1 MNRAVLSEDDGCEIG
16 CHRLKPLAAFLVGLA
31 AVVMAGCVAADRGP
45 INVFTT
51 EVGPASPRYVPDPGD
66 DGSLVVGLAFSGGG
80 ARASAFAYGVLSGLD
95 EAVIDEVPFRR
106 TMVDDIRM
114 ISGTSGGAI
123 MAAYFGFRGP
133 DEYRDFRDR
142 FLLQNAEAAI
152 TTSIASPVNL
162 ARAWSGGVNDRSG
175 FANWLDRNLF
185 QGASFADLKRSDAPI
200 VWLTASD
207 IYNGTPFLFTYDT
220 FAALCSDLDRVRLAD
235 AVAASAAFP
244 VVFAPVMLAADA
256 PDCGYQPPAWKERA
270 LTDRETPLRLAAY
283 ARALDSYRGG
293 QEPRYIRLLDGG
305 LTDNIGITGFALERA
320 AADTP
325 HGPLSPAEAVKLD
338 RLLYIVADAGRE
350 RAPTWGATAQGPGLT
365 ELLAAVSDTAITS
378 STREGFDALELEVAH
393 WRNDIVRYR
402 CGLSREEV
410 QRHRGTLE
418 GWNCRD
424 VRLAVEHVSFRDLD
438 PETRARLNQV
448 PTRLGLPQAEVD
460 FVIEAGRRAIRTNPA
475 VRDALA
481 HIQRKAG
488 VGAAHAW

>member
-1 MNRAVLSEDDGCEIG
+1 
-16 CHRLKPLAAFLVGLA
+16 LKPLATFLAGIA
-31 AVVMAGCVAADRGP
+31 AVVLAGCVAGDRGP
-45 INVFTT
+45 INVFTA
-51 EVGPASPRYVPDPGD
+51 EVGPASPRYIPDPGD

-95 EAVIDEVPFRR
+95 EAVIDEVPHRR

-123 MAAYFGFRGP
+123 MAAYFGYRGP
-133 DEYRDFRDR
+133 GDYQDFRER
-142 FLLQNAEAAI
+142 FLLENAESAMRA
-152 TTSIASPVNL
+152 SIGSPINL

-175 FANWLDRNLF
+175 FADWLDTNLF
-185 QGASFADLKRSDAPI
+185 EGATFANLKRSDAPI

-270 LTDRETPLRLAAY
+270 LSDRETPLRLAAY
-283 ARALDSYRGG
+283 ARALASYRGG
-293 QEPRYIRLLDGG
+293 QEPKHIRLLDGG
-305 LTDNIGITGFALERA
+305 LTDNIGITGFAMERA

-350 RAPTWGATAQGPGLT
+350 RAPTWGATAHGPGLT

-378 STREGFDALELEVAH
+378 STREGFDALELGVAQ
-393 WRNDIVRYR
+393 WRNDIVSYR
-402 CGLSREEV
+402 CGLSMAEIR
-410 QRHRGTLE
+410 RHRGSLD
-418 GWNCRD
+418 GWDCRN

-448 PTRLGLPQAEVD
+448 PTRLALPQAEVD
-460 FVIEAGRRAIRTNPA
+460 LVIEAGRRAIRTNPS

-481 HIQRKAG
+481 HVQRKAG
-488 VGAAHAW
+488 VGSAHAW

>member
-1 MNRAVLSEDDGCEIG
+1 MRPFATF
-16 CHRLKPLAAFLVGLA
+16 LAGIA
-31 AVVMAGCVAADRGP
+31 AALLAGCVAGDRGP
-45 INVFTT
+45 INVFVA
-51 EVGPASPRYVPDPGD
+51 EVGPASPEFIPDPGD

-80 ARASAFAYGVLSGLD
+80 ARAAAFAYGVLRELD
-95 EAVIDEVPFRR
+95 EAVIDEVPYRR

-123 MAAYFGFRGP
+123 MAAYFGYRGP
-133 DEYRDFRDR
+133 DEYRDFRER
-142 FLLQNAEAAI
+142 FLLQNAESALR
-152 TTSIASPVNL
+152 TSMNSPANL
-162 ARAWSGGVNDRSG
+162 ARAWSGGVNDRSA
-175 FANWLDRNLF
+175 FARWLDRNLF
-185 QGASFADLKRSDAPI
+185 EGATFERLKRSNAPI

-220 FAALCSDLDRVRLAD
+220 FAALCSDLDQVRLAD

-256 PDCGYQPPAWKERA
+256 PDCGYRQPAWKERA

-293 QEPRYIRLLDGG
+293 QGPSHVRLLDGG

-320 AADTP
+320 AATTP

-338 RLLYIVADAGRE
+338 RLLYIVTDAGRE
-350 RAPTWGATAQGPGLT
+350 RAPVWGASARGPGLPD
-365 ELLAAVSDTAITS
+365 LLAAVSDTAISS

-402 CGLSREEV
+402 CGLSMAEIRK
-410 QRHRGTLE
+410 HRGTLD
-418 GWNCRD
+418 GWDCRN
-424 VRLAVEHVSFRDLD
+424 VRLAVEHVSFRSLD
-438 PETRARLNQV
+438 AETKARLDQV
-448 PTRLGLPQAEVD
+448 PTRLSLQQAEVD
-460 FVIEAGRRAIRTNPA
+460 FVIEAGRRAIRSNPS

>member
-1 MNRAVLSEDDGCEIG
+1 MKRISTFIA
-16 CHRLKPLAAFLVGLA
+16 LAASLLL
-31 AVVMAGCVAADRGP
+31 AGCVAGDRGP
-45 INVFTT
+45 INVFIA
-51 EVGPASPRYVPDPGD
+51 EVGPASPEFIPDPGD

-80 ARASAFAYGVLSGLD
+80 ARAAAFAYGVLRELD
-95 EAVIDEVPFRR
+95 EAVIDEVPYRR

-123 MAAYFGFRGP
+123 MAAYFGYRGP
-133 DEYRDFRDR
+133 DEYQDFRER
-142 FLLQNAEAAI
+142 FLLQNAESSIRTAI
-152 TTSIASPVNL
+152 GSPTNL

-175 FANWLDRNLF
+175 FASWLDRNLF
-185 QGASFADLKRSDAPI
+185 EGATFANLKRSNAPI

-244 VVFAPVMLAADA
+244 IVFAPVMLAADA
-256 PDCGYQPPAWKERA
+256 PDCGYRPPAWKEKA
-270 LTDRETPLRLAAY
+270 LADRETPLRLAAY
-283 ARALDSYRGG
+283 ARSLASYRGG
-293 QEPRYIRLLDGG
+293 QEPRHIRLLDGG

-338 RLLYIVADAGRE
+338 KLLYIVTDAGRE
-350 RAPTWGATAQGPGLT
+350 RAPTWGATAQGPGLS

-402 CGLSREEV
+402 CGLSMAEIR
-410 QRHRGTLE
+410 RHRGTLD
-418 GWNCRD
+418 GWDCRN
-424 VRLAVEHVSFRDLD
+424 VKLAVEHVSFRDLD
-438 PETRARLNQV
+438 AETKARLNRV
-448 PTRLGLPQAEVD
+448 PTRLSLPRTEVD
-460 FVIEAGRRAIRTNPA
+460 FVIEAGRRAIRTNPS

-488 VGAAHAW
+488 VGPDHAW

>member
-1 MNRAVLSEDDGCEIG
+1 MRFVAT
-16 CHRLKPLAAFLVGLA
+16 FLVGIA
-31 AVVMAGCVAADRGP
+31 AALLSGCVAGDRGP
-45 INVFTT
+45 INLFVT
-51 EVGPASPRYVPDPGD
+51 EVGPASPEFVPDPGD

-80 ARASAFAYGVLSGLD
+80 ARAAAFAYGVLRELD
-95 EAVIDEVPFRR
+95 EAVIDQVPYRR

-123 MAAYFGFRGP
+123 MAAYFGYRGP
-133 DEYRDFRDR
+133 EEYRDFRER
-142 FLLQNAEAAI
+142 FLLRNAEATI
-152 TTSIASPVNL
+152 RTSVGSPVNL
-162 ARAWSGGVNDRSG
+162 SRAWSGGVNDRSG
-175 FANWLDRNLF
+175 FAAWLDRNLF
-185 QGASFADLKRSDAPI
+185 EGATFAQLKRPDAPI

-244 VVFAPVMLAADA
+244 VVFAPLMLAADA
-256 PDCGYQPPAWKERA
+256 PDCGYRPPAWMVRA
-270 LTDRETPLRLAAY
+270 LADREAPLRLAAY

-293 QEPRYIRLLDGG
+293 REPKYVRLLDGG

-325 HGPLSPAEAVKLD
+325 HGPLSPEEAVKLD

-350 RAPTWGATAQGPGLT
+350 RAPTWGTNPRGPALT
-365 ELLAAVSDTAITS
+365 DLLAAVSDTAITS

-393 WRNDIVRYR
+393 WRNEIVRYR
-402 CGLSREEV
+402 CGLSMAEIR
-410 QRHRGTLE
+410 RHRGSLE

-424 VRLAVEHVSFRDLD
+424 VRLAIEHISFRDLD
-438 PETRARLNQV
+438 PDTKARLDRV
-448 PTRLGLPQAEVD
+448 PTRLTLPQQEVD
-460 FVIEAGRRAIRTNPA
+460 FVVEAGRRAIRSNPA
-475 VRDALA
+475 VREALA

-488 VGAAHAW
+488 VGREHAWR

>member
-1 MNRAVLSEDDGCEIG
+1 MRFVAT
-16 CHRLKPLAAFLVGLA
+16 FLVGIA
-31 AVVMAGCVAADRGP
+31 AALLSGCVAGDRGP
-45 INVFTT
+45 INLFVT
-51 EVGPASPRYVPDPGD
+51 EVGPASPEFVPDPGD

-80 ARASAFAYGVLSGLD
+80 ARAAAFAYGVLRELD
-95 EAVIDEVPFRR
+95 EAVIDQVPYRR

-123 MAAYFGFRGP
+123 MAAYFGYRGP
-133 DEYRDFRDR
+133 EEYRDFRER
-142 FLLQNAEAAI
+142 FLLRNAEVAI
-152 TTSIASPVNL
+152 RTSVGSPVNL
-162 ARAWSGGVNDRSG
+162 SRAWSGGVNDRSG
-175 FANWLDRNLF
+175 FAAWLDRNLF
-185 QGASFADLKRSDAPI
+185 EGATFAQLKRPDAPI

-244 VVFAPVMLAADA
+244 VVFAPLMLAADA
-256 PDCGYQPPAWKERA
+256 PDCGYRPPAWMVRA
-270 LTDRETPLRLAAY
+270 LADREAPLRLAAY

-293 QEPRYIRLLDGG
+293 REPKYVRLLDGG

-325 HGPLSPAEAVKLD
+325 HGPLSPEEAVKLD

-350 RAPTWGATAQGPGLT
+350 RAPTWGTNPRGPALT
-365 ELLAAVSDTAITS
+365 DLLAAVSDTAITS

-393 WRNDIVRYR
+393 WRNEIVRYR
-402 CGLSREEV
+402 CGLSMAEIR
-410 QRHRGTLE
+410 RHRGSLE

-424 VRLAVEHVSFRDLD
+424 VRLAIEHISFRDLD
-438 PETRARLNQV
+438 PDTKARLDRV
-448 PTRLGLPQAEVD
+448 PTRLTLPQQEVD
-460 FVIEAGRRAIRTNPA
+460 FVVEAGRRAIRSNPA
-475 VRDALA
+475 VREALA

-488 VGAAHAW
+488 VGREHAWR

>member
-1 MNRAVLSEDDGCEIG
+1 MRFVAT
-16 CHRLKPLAAFLVGLA
+16 FLVGIA
-31 AVVMAGCVAADRGP
+31 AALLSGCVAGDRGP
-45 INVFTT
+45 INLFVT
-51 EVGPASPRYVPDPGD
+51 EVGPASPEFVPDPGD

-80 ARASAFAYGVLSGLD
+80 TRAAAFAYGVLRELD
-95 EAVIDEVPFRR
+95 EAVIDQVPYRR

-123 MAAYFGFRGP
+123 MAAYFGYRGP
-133 DEYRDFRDR
+133 EEYRDFRER
-142 FLLQNAEAAI
+142 FLLRNAEVAI
-152 TTSIASPVNL
+152 RTSVGSPVNL
-162 ARAWSGGVNDRSG
+162 SRAWSGGVNDRSG
-175 FANWLDRNLF
+175 FAAWLDRNLF
-185 QGASFADLKRSDAPI
+185 EGATFAQLKRPDAPI

-244 VVFAPVMLAADA
+244 VVFAPLMLAADA
-256 PDCGYQPPAWKERA
+256 PDCGYRPPAWMVRA
-270 LTDRETPLRLAAY
+270 LADREAPLRLAAY

-293 QEPRYIRLLDGG
+293 REPKYVRLLDGG

-325 HGPLSPAEAVKLD
+325 HGPLSPEEAVKLD

-350 RAPTWGATAQGPGLT
+350 RAPTWGTNPRGPALT
-365 ELLAAVSDTAITS
+365 DLLAAVSDTAITS

-393 WRNDIVRYR
+393 WRNEIVRYR
-402 CGLSREEV
+402 CGLSMAEIR
-410 QRHRGTLE
+410 RHRGSLE

-424 VRLAVEHVSFRDLD
+424 VRLAIEHISFRDLD
-438 PETRARLNQV
+438 PDTKARLDRV
-448 PTRLGLPQAEVD
+448 PTRLTLPQQEVD
-460 FVIEAGRRAIRTNPA
+460 FVVEAGRRAIRSNPA
-475 VRDALA
+475 VREALA

-488 VGAAHAW
+488 VGREHAWR

>member
-1 MNRAVLSEDDGCEIG
+1 MLGVF
-16 CHRLKPLAAFLVGLA
+16 AALL
-31 AVVMAGCVAADRGP
+31 AGCVAGDRGP
-45 INVFTT
+45 INVFTA
-51 EVGPASPRYVPDPGD
+51 EVGPASPKYIPDPGD

-80 ARASAFAYGVLSGLD
+80 ARAAAFAYGVLTGLD
-95 EAVIDEVPFRR
+95 EAVIDEVPHRR

-123 MAAYFGFRGP
+123 MAAYFGYRGP
-133 DEYRDFRDR
+133 DEYQDFRER
-142 FLLQNAEAAI
+142 FLLQNAEASMR
-152 TTSIASPVNL
+152 TSVGPANL

-185 QGASFADLKRSDAPI
+185 QGATFANLKRSNAPI

-256 PDCGYQPPAWKERA
+256 PDCGYRPPAWKERA
-270 LTDRETPLRLAAY
+270 LSNRETPLRLAAY

-293 QEPRYIRLLDGG
+293 REPKYIRLLDGG

-320 AADTP
+320 AADTA

-338 RLLYIVADAGRE
+338 KLLYIVADAGRE
-350 RAPTWGATAQGPGLT
+350 RGPTWGATAQGPGLRD
-365 ELLAAVSDTAITS
+365 LLAAASDTAITS

-402 CGLSREEV
+402 CGLSMAEIR
-410 QRHRGTLE
+410 RHRGTLD
-418 GWNCRD
+418 GWDCRN
-424 VRLAVEHVSFRDLD
+424 VRLAVEIVSFRDLD
-438 PETRARLNQV
+438 PETKTRLNRV
-448 PTRLGLPQAEVD
+448 PTRLALQQAEVD
-460 FVIEAGRRAIRTNPA
+460 FVIEAGRRAIRSNPA
-475 VRDALA
+475 VRSTLA
-481 HIQRKAG
+481 YIQRKAG
-488 VGAAHAW
+488 VGSAHAW

>member
-1 MNRAVLSEDDGCEIG
+1 MAA
-16 CHRLKPLAAFLVGLA
+16 LKRISTFIALAASLLL
-31 AVVMAGCVAADRGP
+31 AGCVAGDRGP
-45 INVFTT
+45 INVFIA
-51 EVGPASPRYVPDPGD
+51 EVGPASPEFIPDPGD

-80 ARASAFAYGVLSGLD
+80 ARAAAFAYGVLRELD
-95 EAVIDEVPFRR
+95 EAVIDEVPYRR

-123 MAAYFGFRGP
+123 MAAYFGYRGP
-133 DEYRDFRDR
+133 DEYQDFRER
-142 FLLQNAEAAI
+142 FLLQNAESSIRTAI
-152 TTSIASPVNL
+152 GSPTNL

-175 FANWLDRNLF
+175 FASWLDRNLF
-185 QGASFADLKRSDAPI
+185 EGATFANLKRSNAPI

-244 VVFAPVMLAADA
+244 IVFAPVMLAADA
-256 PDCGYQPPAWKERA
+256 PDCGYRPPAWKEKA
-270 LTDRETPLRLAAY
+270 LADRETPLRLAAY
-283 ARALDSYRGG
+283 ARSLASYRGG
-293 QEPRYIRLLDGG
+293 QEPRHIRLLDGG

-338 RLLYIVADAGRE
+338 KLLYIVTDAGRE
-350 RAPTWGATAQGPGLT
+350 RAPTWGATAQGPGLS

-402 CGLSREEV
+402 CGLSMAEIR
-410 QRHRGTLE
+410 RHRGTLD
-418 GWNCRD
+418 GWDCRN
-424 VRLAVEHVSFRDLD
+424 VKLAVEHVSFRDLD
-438 PETRARLNQV
+438 AETKARLNRV
-448 PTRLGLPQAEVD
+448 PTRLSLPRTEVD
-460 FVIEAGRRAIRTNPA
+460 FVIEAGRRAIRTNPS

-488 VGAAHAW
+488 VGPDHAW

>member
-1 MNRAVLSEDDGCEIG
+1 MRFVAT
-16 CHRLKPLAAFLVGLA
+16 FLVGIA
-31 AVVMAGCVAADRGP
+31 AALLSGCVAGDRGP
-45 INVFTT
+45 INLFVT
-51 EVGPASPRYVPDPGD
+51 EVGPASPEFVPDPGD

-80 ARASAFAYGVLSGLD
+80 ARAAAFAYGVLRELD
-95 EAVIDEVPFRR
+95 EAVIDQVPYRR

-123 MAAYFGFRGP
+123 MAAYFGYRGP
-133 DEYRDFRDR
+133 EEYRDFRER
-142 FLLQNAEAAI
+142 FLLRNAEAAI
-152 TTSIASPVNL
+152 RTSVGSPVNL
-162 ARAWSGGVNDRSG
+162 SRAWSGGVNDRSG
-175 FANWLDRNLF
+175 FAAWLDRNLF
-185 QGASFADLKRSDAPI
+185 EGATFAQLKRPDAPI

-244 VVFAPVMLAADA
+244 VVFAPLMLAADA
-256 PDCGYQPPAWKERA
+256 PDCGYRPPAWMVRA
-270 LTDRETPLRLAAY
+270 LADREAPLRLAAY

-293 QEPRYIRLLDGG
+293 REPKYVRLLDGG

-325 HGPLSPAEAVKLD
+325 HGPLSPEEAVKLD

-350 RAPTWGATAQGPGLT
+350 RAPTWGTNPRGPALT
-365 ELLAAVSDTAITS
+365 DLLAAVSDTAITS

-393 WRNDIVRYR
+393 WRNEIVRYR
-402 CGLSREEV
+402 CGLSMAEIR
-410 QRHRGTLE
+410 RHRGSLE

-424 VRLAVEHVSFRDLD
+424 VRLAIEHISFRDLD
-438 PETRARLNQV
+438 PDTKARLDRV
-448 PTRLGLPQAEVD
+448 PTRLTLPQQEVD
-460 FVIEAGRRAIRTNPA
+460 FVVEAGRRAIRSNPA
-475 VRDALA
+475 VREALA

-488 VGAAHAW
+488 VGREHAWR